1 MFYYLIFRGNK
12 SKGYW
17 ITPKNGE
24 HRMRDKEI
32 AEYRELLN
40 VLARGVESMAQKQIL
55 VTVVAGLGT
64 DEHALTK
71 QQHEQRAKGFWAE
84 SSSQIRRRNT
94 DNLVMEVACWSTR
107 LSTSIA
113 QQLETRMLA
122 ELSEY
127 CSPMSDLSGVCTN
140 LGC

>member
-1 MFYYLIFRGNK
+1 MFYYLIFRGK

-24 HRMRDKEI
+24 HRIRDKEI

-71 QQHEQRAKGFWAE
+71 QQQERRAK
-84 SSSQIRRRNT
+84 
-94 DNLVMEVACWSTR
+94 
-107 LSTSIA
+107 
-113 QQLETRMLA
+113 
-122 ELSEY
+122 
-127 CSPMSDLSGVCTN
+127 
-140 LGC
+140 